1 LKLEY
6 LMFFIEYH
14 GFKVM
19 VMAKVK
25 TMAIVVVKVIEEL
38 FIYFLIK

>member
-1 LKLEY
+1 
-6 LMFFIEYH
+6 MFFIEYH

-25 TMAIVVVKVIEEL
+25 TMVIVVVKVKVIEEL